1 MIMILTIYACEFE
14 IEALGTLEPDLI
26 ETQSILKY
34 WKIVFSENGYSK
46 IGEKKSDYS

>member
-1 MIMILTIYACEFE
+1 MMVMMVMIIMIMITTIYACEFE

-34 WKIVFSENGYSK
+34 
-46 IGEKKSDYS
+46 